1 MVGVTIT
8 IIMVIMITDLHSI
21 HTIIPVIITII
32 RTEIHLQLPGQDGTV
47 VMMKDLPFEIIILQE
62 ETIHLSTEAEVI
74 STITD
79 RL

>member
-1 MVGVTIT
+1 MDGVTIT
-8 IIMVIMITDLHSI
+8 IIMVIMITGLHSI

-32 RTEIHLQLPGQDGTV
+32 RTEIHLLLPGQDGTV

-62 ETIHLSTEAEVI
+62 ETIHLSTAAGI
-74 STITD
+74 MFTITD